1 MAKIN
6 ANYDKLAAGYLFPEI
21 AKRTKA
27 FVAANPGVQIYRLGI
42 GNTTEPLP
50 QSVISGLKLGVDKL
64 ADVKTYSGY
73 GDEQGDERL
82 RKAIAEKH
90 YGKYGVS
97 VDPQEVFVSDGAKC
111 DAANIQQIFGLE
123 NVVAV
128 QDPAYPVYVDTN
140 VASGRTGKFNPEKGT
155 YDGLIYMPCNEQ
167 GGFAPSIVPLVDVVR
182 KEIREKGIGCAP
194 KGVDLIYLCSPNNP
208 TGAVMTHKELKAFV
222 GYAREFKS
230 VIIFDAAY
238 SEYIK
243 DASLPRTIY
252 EIEGA
257 KDCAIEIQSFSKSA
271 GFTGVR
277 CGWTVVPKNLVTE
290 DSLPGKVNSLWNR
303 RSTTFFNGASNV
315 VQEGALAVLSEQG
328 MQDCGK
334 VIDYYMGNAEV
345 IRKGLDSLR
354 IKHFGGTNAPFIWMQ
369 TPNQMKAWEFFDKM
383 LNEAHVVCT
392 PGVGFGPSG
401 EGYVRLSAF
410 GHRENIE
417 KAVDSV
423 VKNLKR

>member
-1 MAKIN
+1 MATIN
-6 ANYDKLAAGYLFPEI
+6 ENYDKLSAGYLFPEI

-27 FVAANPGVQIYRLGI
+27 FSAAHSGVQIYRLGI

-50 QSVISGLKLGVDKL
+50 RSVIAGLKLGVDKL
-64 ADVKTYSGY
+64 GDVKTYSGY

-90 YGKYGVS
+90 YEKYGVS
-97 VDPQEVFVSDGAKC
+97 IDPLEVFVSDGAKC
-111 DAANIQQIFGLE
+111 DAANIQQIFGFD

-140 VASGRTGKFNPEKGT
+140 VASGRTGRFNKEKGQ
-155 YDGLIYMPCNEQ
+155 YSKIKYMPCNEQ
-167 GGFAPSIVPLVDVVR
+167 NDFFPDRNMLR
-182 KEIREKGIGCAP
+182 KDDLIFGDTA
-194 KGVDLIYLCSPNNP
+194 DLIYLCSPNNP
-208 TGAVMTHKELKAFV
+208 TGAVATKAQLQSMV
-222 GYAREFKS
+222 EYANERKS

-238 SEYIK
+238 SEFIK
-243 DASLPRTIY
+243 DSSLPKSIY

-277 CGWTVVPKNLVTE
+277 CGWTVVPKRLVCE
-290 DSLPGKVNSLWNR
+290 EVEPGKINNLWNR
-303 RSTTFFNGASNV
+303 RSTTFFNGASNI
-315 VQEGALAVLSEQG
+315 VQEGALAVLSETGRAECQE
-328 MQDCGK
+328 
-334 VIDYYMGNAEV
+334 IINYYMENARV
-345 IRKGLDSLR
+345 IREGLDS
-354 IKHFGGTNAPFIWMQ
+354 IGVKHFGGINAPFIWMQ
-369 TPNQMKAWEFFDKM
+369 TPNKMKSWDFFDKM

-417 KAVDSV
+417 KAVNSV
-423 VKNLKR
+423 VTDLKI